1 MYHADVMAGRV
12 PPDFLLNGRI
22 AVEVRRLNQNE
33 DTGELLATLGPS
45 NSGESWFVI
54 CFRRPLAPWDQL
66 ANALRSDLKIFQ
78 GDSEHQRTSREIAA
92 GFSIRLIRA
101 SQPHADSFVFGGY
114 VDLDSG
120 GFILS
125 EMDRNIRICVTEK
138 TKRIAHVRERYPY
151 WWLTLVDRIGY
162 GGLTGL
168 DHERLRQLLKLDQSW
183 DKIILINPL
192 DATQGYEL

>member
-1 MYHADVMAGRV
+1 MAGRV

-33 DTGELLATLGPS
+33 DTGDGPHGLEETVIPLQARVRKLLATLGPS

-54 CFRRPLAPWDQL
+54 YSFRRPLAPWDQL

-114 VDLDSG
+114 VDLDSS

-138 TKRIAHVRERYPY
+138 TKRIAHVRERCPY

-168 DHERLRQLLKLDQSW
+168 DHERL
-183 DKIILINPL
+183 
-192 DATQGYEL
+192 